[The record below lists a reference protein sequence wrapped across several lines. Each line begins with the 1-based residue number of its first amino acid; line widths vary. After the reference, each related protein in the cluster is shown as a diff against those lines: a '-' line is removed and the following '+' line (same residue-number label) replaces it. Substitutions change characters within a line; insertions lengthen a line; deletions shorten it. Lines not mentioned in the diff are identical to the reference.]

1 MVTGELHGVV
11 TPIITPVD
19 DEDRVDETAFRR
31 QIQRLIAAG
40 IHGIFVGGSAGEGP
54 LLTGREWERMVSI
67 ARDEVGERAYL
78 LGGAIDTSTR
88 RVLEKVRLLRDLGYG
103 HCVVTPT
110 YYLTLRHPDEFL
122 RLFGECAQ
130 HAGGMEVIA
139 YNIPSCTSSAI
150 PIEAVIELVR
160 RGYIRRIKE
169 SSGDLDYVMRLLH
182 EGAAAGLRVLQGD
195 ERLMAAALRAGA
207 VGIVPGCSNVEPQ
220 AFLGAYHAAQA
231 GDEAELDRHAA
242 RIAQVRA
249 SVALAGAQWLS
260 GIKYA
265 VSRLG
270 IGSGRAVSPLQPLTA
285 EQQAAIDAFLL
296 NSQEMRIEP

>member
-231 GDEAELDRHAA
+231 GDEAELDRYAA

>member
-207 VGIVPGCSNVEPQ
+207 VGSVPGCSNVEPQ

-231 GDEAELDRHAA
+231 GDEAELDRYAA

>member
-1 MVTGELHGVV
+1 MVKGELHGVV

-19 DEDRVDETAFRR
+19 DEDRVDEPAFRR

-88 RVLEKVRLLRDLGYG
+88 RVLEKVRMLRDLGYG

-110 YYLTLRHPDEFL
+110 YYLTPRHPDEFV

-130 HAGGMEVIA
+130 HAGGMDVVA
-139 YNIPSCTSSAI
+139 YNIPSCTSSTI
-150 PIEAVIELVR
+150 PIEMVIELVR

-182 EGAAAGLRVLQGD
+182 EGPAAGLRVLQGD
-195 ERLMAAALRAGA
+195 ERLMAAALKAGA
-207 VGIVPGCSNVEPQ
+207 VGIVPGSSNVDPQ
-220 AFLGAYHAAQA
+220 AFLALYHAAQA
-231 GDEAELDRHAA
+231 GDAAELERCAERVAA
-242 RIAQVRA
+242 VRA
-249 SVALAGAQWLS
+249 AVPLAGAQWLS

-265 VSRLG
+265 ASRLG
-270 IGSGRAVSPLQPLTA
+270 IGSGRTVSPLQPLTP
-285 EQQAAIDAFLL
+285 EQQAEIDAFLAA
-296 NSQEMRIEP
+296 S

>member
-1 MVTGELHGVV
+1 MTTGELHGVV

-19 DEDRVDETAFRR
+19 DEDRVDEPAFRR

-67 ARDEVGERAYL
+67 ARDEVGDRAYL

-88 RVLEKVRLLRDLGYG
+88 RVLEKVRMLRDLGYG

-130 HAGGMEVIA
+130 HAGDMDVVA
-139 YNIPSCTSSAI
+139 YNIPSCVSSAI
-150 PIEAVIELVR
+150 PAEVVIELVR
-160 RGYIRRIKE
+160 RGWIRRIKE

-182 EGAAAGLRVLQGD
+182 DGPAVGLRVLQGD
-195 ERLMAAALRAGA
+195 ERLMAAALKAGA
-207 VGIVPGCSNVEPQ
+207 VGIVPGSSNVDPQ
-220 AFLGAYHAAQA
+220 AFLALYRAAQA
-231 GDEAELDRHAA
+231 SDEAELDRCATRVAA
-242 RIAQVRA
+242 VRA
-249 SVALAGAQWLS
+249 AVPLAGAQWLS

-270 IGSGRAVSPLQPLTA
+270 IGSGRTVSPLQPLTQ
-285 EQQAAIDAFLL
+285 EQQVAIDAFLAAG
-296 NSQEMRIEP
+296 